1 MPTREG
7 LDDTSDDEII
17 PRATG
22 RGDKAEDDPSLNDF
36 VKVTVPDDESEGRED
51 EKTFLAKSKKGDAK
65 ESESESE
72 SETKPSPDYTETP
85 DPEKGRSGEMK
96 RKEVERR
103 GVVMLAEDAPLHDE
117 PESNPKSKNDQEPDF
132 RIRMPG
138 SYDASE
144 PSLSTQGQLQQQ
156 QQVHRFPRGPSVG
169 WIDLFKRLQT
179 QLAGR
184 ES

>member
-103 GVVMLAEDAPLHDE
+103 GVVML
-117 PESNPKSKNDQEPDF
+117 
-132 RIRMPG
+132 G